1 MYAPNRF
8 ISVSMLILRTSIWIN
23 YKSGAAILLNIF
35 YAHRQPKKFYNNF
48 IFMFI
53 DRKDK
58 LAYRSK
64 WLKWNT
70 HDTLIPESYRE
81 PCVIHFSHF
90 DRYFALHSC
99 VSSAIQ
105 QHLLQMVKNIWKS
118 YIYIYISHIILL
130 YETLQMIDRK
140 KNEKKAEKKSVFL
153 PNLS

>member
-8 ISVSMLILRTSIWIN
+8 ISVSTLILRTSIWIN

-64 WLKWNT
+64 WQKWNT
-70 HDTLIPESYRE
+70 HDTLQLRESWDHDSPRVTGNHACFISVILICISLYTHVYRALSNSICCKWLRIYE
-81 PCVIHFSHF
+81 SHI
-90 DRYFALHSC
+90 S
-99 VSSAIQ
+99 
-105 QHLLQMVKNIWKS
+105 
-118 YIYIYISHIILL
+118 IYIYHISYLNHLFITSRVYLEPI
-130 YETLQMIDRK
+130 
-140 KNEKKAEKKSVFL
+140 S
-153 PNLS
+153 